1 MNITT
6 VNFIESIP
14 GGLWIARK
22 DGETKWEDFPSL
34 FKELG
39 LTELYRI
46 IYIAT
51 KDGFTGVWKNVPS
64 PSSASIS
71 EWLRISS

>member
-1 MNITT
+1 MKITT
-6 VNFIESIP
+6 VNFTESLP
-14 GGLWIARK
+14 GGLWISRK

-34 FKELG
+34 FNELG

-64 PSSASIS
+64 
-71 EWLRISS
+71 

>member
-6 VNFIESIP
+6 VNFTESIP
-14 GGLWIARK
+14 GGLWTMRK
-22 DGETKWEDFPSL
+22 GGETKWEDFPSL

-39 LTELYRI
+39 LSELYRI

-51 KDGFTGVWKNVPS
+51 KDGFTGVWRNVPS

-71 EWLRISS
+71 GWLRIAS

>member
-6 VNFIESIP
+6 VNFTESIP
-14 GGLWIARK
+14 GGLWTARI

-39 LTELYRI
+39 HTELYRV

-51 KDGFTGVWKNVPS
+51 KNGFTGVWKNVPS
-64 PSSASIS
+64 LI
-71 EWLRISS
+71 

>member
-6 VNFIESIP
+6 VNFTETVP
-14 GGLWIARK
+14 GGLWTSRN

-34 FKELG
+34 LKELG
-39 LTELYRI
+39 QTDFSRI
-46 IYIAT
+46 IAVAT

-64 PSSASIS
+64 LI
-71 EWLRISS
+71 

>member
-6 VNFIESIP
+6 VNFTETVP
-14 GGLWIARK
+14 GGLWTSRN

-46 IYIAT
+46 IAIAT

-64 PSSASIS
+64 QI
-71 EWLRISS
+71 